1 MNRSAPPSEAPPSQ
15 ASPSEAPALDDTQQV
30 QERQYAFPYH
40 YIPEMDGGFRPVR
53 YWSWGFRYLGG
64 IAMALEA
71 VERAPFSSLL
81 DVGCGDG
88 RFLREIRRRHDNADL
103 LGVDYSPRAI
113 ALARAFNP
121 DIAYRAADIT
131 AAPLTQCYDVITL
144 IEVLEHIPPE
154 EVPSFLAAITRNL
167 SDGGRFIM
175 TVPHANKAVSA
186 KHYQHFTTGTLHETL
201 RPHFRQVDIVPF
213 DDIRSVPLKILF
225 RLLGGGGGT
234 YVITRRG
241 LTDGFFRLYRQRYL
255 RLNDE
260 RRAGR
265 LLAIC
270 RDPLTD

>member
-1 MNRSAPPSEAPPSQ
+1 MNESPHSSESTGLRAPE
-15 ASPSEAPALDDTQQV
+15 LDNTQQV

-64 IAMALEA
+64 ITMALEA
-71 VERAPFSSLL
+71 VERTPFSSLL

-88 RFLREIRRRHDNADL
+88 RFLREIRRRHSNVNL
-103 LGVDYSPRAI
+103 LGVDYSQRAI

-121 DIAYRAADIT
+121 DIAYQTADIT
-131 AAPLTQCYDVITL
+131 AAPLTQNYDVITL

-154 EVPSFLAAITRNL
+154 DVPSFLTAISRNL

-175 TVPHANKAVSA
+175 TVPHANKKVSA
-186 KHYQHFTTGTLHETL
+186 KHYQHFTIKTLRETL
-201 RPHFRQVDIVPF
+201 QPHFKQIDIMPF
-213 DDIRSVPLKILF
+213 DDIRSIALKVLF
-225 RLLGGGGGT
+225 RLLGGAGGT
-234 YVITRRG
+234 YVITHRK
-241 LTDGFFRLYRQRYL
+241 LTDGFFHLYRRRYL

-270 RDPLTD
+270 RDPLAG